1 MSHFLILKWVL
12 MPNPAER
19 NPPRLHSIIID
30 HRSHHQRR
38 SMPPQCRSFFFAH
51 QHLIM
56 RYTKHFLLRFS
67 FFFFSGNF
75 IVRQYL
81 MLNAPN
87 TEWSGKSFF
96 FLSFMFSLASS
107 TLTRVCERR
116 DQKIFSMSEVLRRE
130 IFLEGWRAMMGLEK
144 LMVS

>member
-1 MSHFLILKWVL
+1 MSQFFLR
-12 MPNPAER
+12 A
-19 NPPRLHSIIID
+19 ST
-30 HRSHHQRR
+30 SHNAIHETL
-38 SMPPQCRSFFFAH
+38 SSP
-51 QHLIM
+51 LL
-56 RYTKHFLLRFS
+56 FL
-67 FFFFSGNF
+67 FFSGNF

-130 IFLEGWRAMMGLEK
+130 IFLEGWRGMMGLEK